1 VADSAEEPRRGLL
14 QAAASL
20 DVRVLAF
27 SRKKVGRT
35 LEADNE
41 SCRLRRMQ
49 TRFSSAL
56 VPVGSSR
63 RALQRMV
70 KSPIVAALQS
80 PTDAERSCWPRPARI
95 AWPPPVERPMT
106 ARRSRWERVRNVA
119 VAFARPFFRRGLD
132 SARCK
137 EAPAHGRRRI
147 RGGVAGRGPV
157 VRSREWVAPG
167 AGAVTMAIRGRV
179 MRSPAAVSLALVRLR
194 EDASLPASEAPA
206 SGKSLRV

>member
-1 VADSAEEPRRGLL
+1 M
-14 QAAASL
+14 
-20 DVRVLAF
+20 
-27 SRKKVGRT
+27 
-35 LEADNE
+35 EADNE

-157 VRSREWVAPG
+157 VRSRGWVAPG
-167 AGAVTMAIRGRV
+167 GCSKDGDSWSSDAEPRSCEPRAGPFGGRRALAGNRKASQREISKGLRRYFGLV
-179 MRSPAAVSLALVRLR
+179 GILNRLNDQNSLLGFLTRAG
-194 EDASLPASEAPA
+194 PC
-206 SGKSLRV
+206 K